1 MEQLWKMFALIKNI
15 VLQNV
20 KILQRGKNRNKSR
33 IKVCEYCKK
42 EFEPLKYGAT
52 RIYCF
57 ECIPETFKAGNQ
69 MRRKIKEWA
78 VQYKGGQCENCGY
91 NKCNDALDFH
101 HRDKNKKDFCLSDKN
116 LILRWSEIKKELDK
130 CSLLCANCHREE
142 HSKEGL

>member
-1 MEQLWKMFALIKNI
+1 MFALIKNI